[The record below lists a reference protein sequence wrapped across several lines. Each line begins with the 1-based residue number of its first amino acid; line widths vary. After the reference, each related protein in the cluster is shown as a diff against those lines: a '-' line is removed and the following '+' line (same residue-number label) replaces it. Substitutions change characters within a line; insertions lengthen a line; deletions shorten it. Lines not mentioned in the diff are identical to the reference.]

1 MRALFIRD
9 AVYDSAVT
17 RLTVIATDVEE
28 PRHGPDLMFRPL
40 MFRPIWIL
48 LAISVLT
55 GCVSLVSSATSQMAD
70 NISQAIS
77 NQDDPATVRDGAPAY
92 LIMIDGLIE
101 GDPENPDLLLA
112 GAKLYGSYTAAFIE
126 DQPRAQRLA
135 NKSLSY
141 ARRALCIE
149 VVEVC
154 AAVDNKLDQFE
165 ASLAGTGKREL
176 KVLYSFAAA
185 WASWIQV
192 NSTDW
197 NAVADLSKV
206 TSLFERCLV
215 IDETHDGGGAHVY
228 LGVIKSLL
236 PAALGGKPEL
246 SRVHFERA
254 IEISGGHNLMI
265 SVLMAKH
272 YARNVFNQE
281 LHDELLTAVE
291 TAPAEYPGYTL
302 INTLAK
308 LEAEQLLAES
318 EDFF

>member
-1 MRALFIRD
+1 
-9 AVYDSAVT
+9 
-17 RLTVIATDVEE
+17 
-28 PRHGPDLMFRPL
+28 MFRPL

-48 LAISVLT
+48 LIISVLT
-55 GCVSLVSSATSQMAD
+55 GCASLTSSATSQMAG
-70 NISQAIS
+70 NISRAIS

-126 DQPRAQRLA
+126 DQPRARRLA

-154 AAVDNKLDQFE
+154 AAIDSKLDQFA
-165 ASLAGTGKREL
+165 ASLADTGKRDL

-185 WASWIQV
+185 WASWIRV

-215 IDETHDGGGAHVY
+215 IDETYDGGGAHVY

-246 SRVHFERA
+246 SRAHFERA
-254 IEISGGHNLMI
+254 IEISEGHNLMI

-272 YARNVFNQE
+272 YARNVFDQE
-281 LHDELLTAVE
+281 LHDELLIAVE
-291 TAPAEYPGYTL
+291 AAAADYPGYTL
-302 INTLAK
+302 SNTLAK